1 MLTGRSNK
9 SWWAASCI
17 GNPRY
22 ENIVFDRGEHNVE
35 RPAILDLLIQPV
47 EFCSFSQST
56 LLIYADKNI
65 VRDEQAREDQKRQ
78 WIPARPPRAR
88 TCLEINHYRA
98 MPRIVAE
105 SKPQLWGYVRAGIMF
120 AYVKNSAC

>member
-1 MLTGRSNK
+1 MPTGRSDK
-9 SWWAASCI
+9 SSWAASCI

-22 ENIVFDRGEHNVE
+22 ENIVFDRGEHKVE

-56 LLIYADKNI
+56 LLIYVDKNI
-65 VRDEQAREDQKRQ
+65 VRGKQAREDQKRQ
-78 WIPARPPRAR
+78 WMPVRPPRPR
-88 TCLEINHYRA
+88 KCLELNHCRA
-98 MPRIVAE
+98 MPRIAAE
-105 SKPQLWGYVRAGIMF
+105 SKPQLWGYVRAGITF

>member
-9 SWWAASCI
+9 SWWTAGCI

-35 RPAILDLLIQPV
+35 RPAILDLFIQPV

-56 LLIYADKNI
+56 LLIYVDKNI
-65 VRDEQAREDQKRQ
+65 VRGEQAREDQKRQ
-78 WIPARPPRAR
+78 WMPARPPPAR
-88 TCLEINHYRA
+88 KCLGINHCKA
-98 MPRIVAE
+98 MPRIAV
-105 SKPQLWGYVRAGIMF
+105 KPKPLLWGYFRADSPF
-120 AYVKNSAC
+120 A